1 MCMLRKEW
9 KSLFKNK
16 LLLVVVI
23 AVIAIPTIYTTLF
36 LGSMWDPYGNL
47 DKLPVAVVNKD
58 KPVTYNDK
66 ELKVGEELVDKLKDE
81 DSLCFNFVD
90 QETAARGLKNGT
102 YYMVITIPE
111 NFSENASTVMDE
123 EPQKMELDYDTN
135 PGTNYIASKMSETA
149 MEKIK
154 NSVAEEVT
162 KTYVETVFDQIVTVG
177 DGMQEAADGS
187 EELKDGVTQLVD
199 GNNTISENLN
209 VLADSSLTFKDGSD
223 TLEVGLKQYV
233 DGVSTVGSGA
243 TQLDSGAGQLKDGI
257 AIAKTGTA
265 QLASGTSQLVSGSGP
280 VKRWFQCIKDRT

>member
-111 NFSENASTVMDE
+111 DFSENASTVMDE

-209 VLADSSLTFKDGSD
+209 VLADSSVCRRCQHGWKRSNTARQWSRSVKRRYCNCENRNRTACIWNLS
-223 TLEVGLKQYV
+223 
-233 DGVSTVGSGA
+233 VS
-243 TQLDSGAGQLKDGI
+243 I
-257 AIAKTGTA
+257 WFR
-265 QLASGTSQLVSGSGP
+265 P

>member
-1 MCMLRKEW
+1 MYMLGKEW

-66 ELKVGEELVDKLKDE
+66 ELKVGEKLVDKLKDE

-102 YYMVITIPE
+102 YYKVITIPE

-257 AIAKTGTA
+257 ATAKTGTA
-265 QLASGTSQLVSGSGP
+265 QLASGTSQLKMVP
-280 VKRWFQCIKDRT
+280 VH